1 MFLSLEL
8 RKLSIIQAALDEEG
22 EEDLGGIASL
32 LYRSPVQEDIIVL
45 WEGKR
50 DWKGYP
56 PNSPKPISKLLPSS
70 ELSAL
75 ESKATSPS

>member
-1 MFLSLEL
+1 M
-8 RKLSIIQAALDEEG
+8 
-22 EEDLGGIASL
+22 
-32 LYRSPVQEDIIVL
+32 QENITVL

-50 DWKGYP
+50 GWRGYP

-75 ESKATSPS
+75 ESHLSFLRFHR

>member
-1 MFLSLEL
+1 M
-8 RKLSIIQAALDEEG
+8 
-22 EEDLGGIASL
+22 
-32 LYRSPVQEDIIVL
+32 QEDIIVL

-75 ESKATSPS
+75 ESHLSFLRSHR